1 MYLHTWFPTG
11 GAVWNG
17 CGTSETWLAEVG
29 NPGQDS
35 ESQIPAPSLVPSLK
49 STETRGGPPAY
60 LDQNEICHV
69 SLAVVAVASQTV
81 GPNKYSPSV

>member
-17 CGTSETWLAEVG
+17 CGTSGTWLAEVG

-35 ESQIPAPSLVPSLK
+35 EGQIPAPSLVPSLK
-49 STETRGGPPAY
+49 STETQGALPAY
-60 LDQNEICHV
+60 LDQHEICHV

-81 GPNKYSPSV
+81 GPHKSSPSV